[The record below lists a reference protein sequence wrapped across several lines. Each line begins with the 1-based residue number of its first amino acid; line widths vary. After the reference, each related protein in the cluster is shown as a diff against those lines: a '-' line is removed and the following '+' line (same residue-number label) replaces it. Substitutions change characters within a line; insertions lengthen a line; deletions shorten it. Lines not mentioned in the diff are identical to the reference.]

1 MNYLI
6 DYYIIK
12 NVKKYFTK
20 FKIKRSNKNEFKQ
33 KIYIL
38 WLILIFIIT
47 SFAMFS
53 FASEEKD
60 YINRA
65 LKLIDE
71 EKYNEAVKELEEALA
86 LIRNKANLELVNLF
100 FCEELPQMF
109 GIYNPRENIL
119 FSSEDTLFIYGEP
132 KNCTYKEI
140 EKGLYQM
147 HFKAEIYLLDSDNNV
162 LMGEMDYLDFP
173 FTSRT
178 RNSEIYIFDEIPV
191 KQLDLSPGN
200 YKFRFILKDVFSQ
213 KTTEAII
220 EFTVT
225 E

>member
-1 MNYLI
+1 MNLNEK
-6 DYYIIK
+6 YI
-12 NVKKYFTK
+12 F
-20 FKIKRSNKNEFKQ
+20 
-33 KIYIL
+33 L
-38 WLILIFIIT
+38 GLILIFIII
-47 SFAMFS
+47 SLAMFS

-71 EKYNEAVKELEEALA
+71 EKYNEAVVELEEAMA

-109 GIYNPRENIL
+109 GTYNPRENTL

-140 EKGLYQM
+140 EKGLYQI
-147 HFKAEIYLLDSDNNV
+147 HFKVEIYLLDSNDNI
-162 LMGEMDYLDFP
+162 LTGEMNYLDFP
-173 FTSRT
+173 LTSRA
-178 RNSEIYIFDEIPV
+178 RNSEIYIYDEIPV
-191 KQLDLSPGN
+191 KQFDLSPGN

>member
-1 MNYLI
+1 MN
-6 DYYIIK
+6 IIK
-12 NVKKYFTK
+12 KSIFLGLV
-20 FKIKRSNKNEFKQ
+20 
-33 KIYIL
+33 
-38 WLILIFIIT
+38 LIFII
-47 SFAMFS
+47 SSISVFS

-60 YINRA
+60 YINKA
-65 LKLIDE
+65 LKYLDE
-71 EKYNEAVKELEEALA
+71 NKYNEAVGELEEALA

-109 GIYNPRENIL
+109 GIYNPKENTL

-162 LMGEMDYLDFP
+162 LIGEMDYLDFP
-173 FTSRT
+173 LTSHT

-191 KQLDLSPGN
+191 KQLDLSPGD